1 MNFWSS
7 ARIAHS
13 EAALPS
19 SQRQAAPRLDLQ
31 QTGGAADH
39 TQRMPEA
46 HSMRYHQQHSL
57 PRTADVNVYQTSSYP
72 ITTSPLLSQLP
83 AGIGTELLGTTISP
97 AATDDDDAHHHQQQP
112 HQRPTVLSSS
122 CFLWHELPTAGIE
135 VNALLKAVFLDT
147 QQQSVAGQRSTDDN
161 AAVIAPPTTT
171 AVHLPT
177 DTVVMTAARLIS
189 GCPSAQYVDS
199 KVDAMECNTVV
210 GCIEDCA
217 VQSKPR
223 EESACLNSF
232 ISDSTIESASVIDM
246 AVDKNLT
253 TSSPTPMHPNVYS
266 TTDTTSLHS
275 TATQPDTGIT
285 DNVVVGHSRD
295 RLAVEATPA
304 DSARDFYDVT
314 SGSTPAA
321 ISGLDTTFYT
331 KKLLCPRLVDLSKSR
346 PSYKLLILSRQRPLY
361 LAEIEFLEARATR
374 VGTDNQDSDEDNPQ
388 TDSPRIDARQDILHQ
403 YILGQPK
410 AIFELL
416 LVNPRVLLL
425 IFSSSQELVRICATG
440 MLAVVSNPLEVVSLI
455 SSTPNE
461 HVQGGMTTLLSRL
474 LTKSLEIVVRL
485 VDHPLIR

>member
-266 TTDTTSLHS
+266 TTDTTSL
-275 TATQPDTGIT
+275 
-285 DNVVVGHSRD
+285 
-295 RLAVEATPA
+295 
-304 DSARDFYDVT
+304 
-314 SGSTPAA
+314 
-321 ISGLDTTFYT
+321 
-331 KKLLCPRLVDLSKSR
+331 
-346 PSYKLLILSRQRPLY
+346 
-361 LAEIEFLEARATR
+361 
-374 VGTDNQDSDEDNPQ
+374 
-388 TDSPRIDARQDILHQ
+388 
-403 YILGQPK
+403 
-410 AIFELL
+410 
-416 LVNPRVLLL
+416 
-425 IFSSSQELVRICATG
+425 
-440 MLAVVSNPLEVVSLI
+440 I

-485 VDHPLIR
+485 VDHPLNVTAAPVLRAYIGSSMKAAGKLDDAHEETRWRRLVCIFIRRLVDGRCDLWKDSLIPEVSAFCLESPRIKDAAALFRSLRRMNPPTEENGVSTHAATDDTEIH